1 MKLYQVRKGQFVY
14 YNNDLHK
21 VYSVKAMFKKS
32 IHMYRLKDMNQ
43 VLTRAEDIELYKP
56 QPMDS
61 FVFYG
66 KRYTLRND
74 RDPQKGDYILITRP
88 APEFLDHYSLNEIEK
103 VARVE
108 EDNVITTHDNAVR
121 REEFL
126 IMDKGEDPDSKDI
139 AYKDRSLITEDRMEA
154 DNRLSE
160 EIETELTVIPAVGD
174 IYFHSE
180 EQIRTMITAIK
191 GETVYFGHG
200 EQISMR
206 ELDNDENWTMVYNT
220 KDGSF

>member
-14 YNNDLHK
+14 FNNELHK

-61 FVFYG
+61 FIFYG
-66 KRYTLRND
+66 KRYTLKKDKQPEKN
-74 RDPQKGDYILITRP
+74 DYILITRP

-103 VARVE
+103 IAKVE
-108 EDNVITTHDNAVR
+108 DGNVITTHDNAVR
-121 REEFL
+121 KEEFL
-126 IMDKGEDPDSKDI
+126 VMERGQAEDSNDI
-139 AYKDRSLITEDRMEA
+139 AYKDASLLSDEKEEA
-154 DNRLSE
+154 EARLAN
-160 EIETELTVIPAVGD
+160 EIKVELTVIPSVGD
-174 IYFHSE
+174 IYYNSAE
-180 EQIRTMITAIK
+180 NVRASVVAIK
-191 GETVYFGHG
+191 GELVYLGHG
-200 EQISMR
+200 EQISMK
-206 ELDNDENWTMVYNT
+206 ELEDDEDWTMVFNT